1 MNERIYIKSELSE
14 TFRNLGC
21 GIVDY
26 IDVYRAN
33 ADKVYFTAGT
43 GKFHM
48 TRSELNEYR
57 LDGDLRCP

>member
-1 MNERIYIKSELSE
+1 MNERIYIKEELKE

-26 IDVYRAN
+26 IEVYRTH
-33 ADKVYFTAGT
+33 ADKLYFTAGS

-48 TRSELNEYR
+48 TRSELEDYK
-57 LDGDLRCP
+57 LS